1 MSFRVLRPAARA
13 TSNLVASSRRAV
25 LAARLR
31 PAFYPAAGT
40 RSLSV
45 SARRMG
51 SGQTDGN
58 LASALAAEHKFELE
72 NAATLPEVPAFV
84 ENFKTQGIWEI
95 NDIPGE
101 DDVVLTRKFGN
112 ETIKLTFQ
120 ISDLD
125 SFNEPAE
132 FAESEPEVTGEI
144 EPAGPTSIACSLVI
158 TKSATPGA
166 LMVDLETCEEGFEIT
181 NVAVYEK
188 ALAEREGADGDWER
202 RSKYMGP
209 QFDHLDQ
216 AVQEAFSAYLAER
229 GVDEA
234 LADFVLSYC
243 EHKEQKDYVSWLDQV
258 RGFVEK

>member
-1 MSFRVLRPAARA
+1 MSFRAVRPFFRATANLAVARRAAPALRPLAVRA
-13 TSNLVASSRRAV
+13 FGSTPRR
-25 LAARLR
+25 L
-31 PAFYPAAGT
+31 
-40 RSLSV
+40 
-45 SARRMG
+45 G
-51 SGQTDGN
+51 SGETDSN

-72 NAATLPEVPAFV
+72 NAAQIPETPAFI
-84 ENFKTQGIWEI
+84 EQFKTQGIWEI
-95 NDIPGE
+95 EDIPGS
-101 DDVVLTRKFGN
+101 DDVTITRKFGN

-125 SFNEPAE
+125 SADFNDPSFPTSTDPSAPAE
-132 FAESEPEVTGEI
+132 EVDPETSEG
-144 EPAGPTSIACSLVI
+144 PASIACSLVI

-166 LMVDLETCEEGFEIT
+166 LMVDLETCDEGFEIT

-188 ALAEREGADGDWER
+188 NLAEAKGAEGDWER

-216 AVQEAFSAYLAER
+216 AVQEAFGAYLAER

-234 LADFVLSYC
+234 LADFVLSYS

-258 RGFVEK
+258 RGFVEQ